1 MDELRER
8 CARLLRSE
16 DLFGQPC
23 REALVQ
29 EYAAGT
35 EYIVNTVSCGGR
47 HYLTDMWRYR
57 KIKIADRGNAY
68 DHALLVSEPAAEER
82 ELFEYVKS
90 CLDALGFEYGPS
102 HTEAMIT
109 PKGPRL
115 IEAGARP
122 MGSILDIDVFHEAT
136 GHRIVDLALDSA
148 LEPDKLRARMEKPY
162 GTLKSL
168 MIMCL
173 RSKVSMTNVA
183 SAPLKNILK
192 YVGTV
197 RVADLSPFESKR
209 ELRETIDLAS
219 LPGELYLCGDEKS
232 LRRDY
237 EALLKLE
244 EEGFEYL
251 FGCEE
256 LMLDEPRAA
265 LRRGCEERQILRGG
279 GKTAWTSM
287 IEALGEAS
295 RETGA
300 DGALLI
306 NGATPETRRAL
317 SMLLPAFG
325 LTAAESS
332 GDTEKWMRA

>member
-1 MDELRER
+1 M
-8 CARLLRSE
+8 A
-16 DLFGQPC
+16 
-23 REALVQ
+23 
-29 EYAAGT
+29 
-35 EYIVNTVSCGGR
+35 
-47 HYLTDMWRYR
+47 
-57 KIKIADRGNAY
+57 
-68 DHALLVSEPAAEER
+68 
-82 ELFEYVKS
+82 
-90 CLDALGFEYGPS
+90 
-102 HTEAMIT
+102 
-109 PKGPRL
+109 
-115 IEAGARP
+115 
-122 MGSILDIDVFHEAT
+122 
-136 GHRIVDLALDSA
+136 
-148 LEPDKLRARMEKPY
+148 
-162 GTLKSL
+162 
-168 MIMCL
+168 
-173 RSKVSMTNVA
+173 NVA

-251 FGCEE
+251 FGREE

-279 GKTAWTSM
+279 GKTAWTLM

-295 RETGA
+295 REMGA
-300 DGALLI
+300 EGALVI

-332 GDTEKWMRA
+332 GDTGKWIRA

>member
-1 MDELRER
+1 
-8 CARLLRSE
+8 
-16 DLFGQPC
+16 
-23 REALVQ
+23 
-29 EYAAGT
+29 
-35 EYIVNTVSCGGR
+35 
-47 HYLTDMWRYR
+47 
-57 KIKIADRGNAY
+57 
-68 DHALLVSEPAAEER
+68 
-82 ELFEYVKS
+82 
-90 CLDALGFEYGPS
+90 
-102 HTEAMIT
+102 
-109 PKGPRL
+109 
-115 IEAGARP
+115 
-122 MGSILDIDVFHEAT
+122 
-136 GHRIVDLALDSA
+136 
-148 LEPDKLRARMEKPY
+148 MEKPY

-173 RSKVSMTNVA
+173 RSKVSMTDVA

-251 FGCEE
+251 FGREE

-279 GKTAWTSM
+279 GKTAWTLM
-287 IEALGEAS
+287 IEAIGEAS
-295 RETGA
+295 REMGA
-300 DGALLI
+300 EGALVI

-325 LTAAESS
+325 MTVAESS

>member
-1 MDELRER
+1 
-8 CARLLRSE
+8 
-16 DLFGQPC
+16 
-23 REALVQ
+23 
-29 EYAAGT
+29 
-35 EYIVNTVSCGGR
+35 
-47 HYLTDMWRYR
+47 
-57 KIKIADRGNAY
+57 
-68 DHALLVSEPAAEER
+68 
-82 ELFEYVKS
+82 
-90 CLDALGFEYGPS
+90 
-102 HTEAMIT
+102 
-109 PKGPRL
+109 
-115 IEAGARP
+115 
-122 MGSILDIDVFHEAT
+122 
-136 GHRIVDLALDSA
+136 
-148 LEPDKLRARMEKPY
+148 MEKPY

-173 RSKVSMTNVA
+173 RSKVSMTDVA

-219 LPGELYLCGDEKS
+219 LPRELYLCGDEKS

-251 FGCEE
+251 FGREE
-256 LMLDEPRAA
+256 LMLDEPRAS

-279 GKTAWTSM
+279 GKTAWTLM

-295 RETGA
+295 REMGA
-300 DGALLI
+300 EGALAI
-306 NGATPETRRAL
+306 SGAAPETRRAL

-332 GDTEKWMRA
+332 GGTEKWIRA

>member
-1 MDELRER
+1 MRRDKYAMAAAVERAGVPSLISRRVKNPDEALAAAREINSWPVVIKPLEGAGSLGVSICGSMDELRER
-8 CARLLRSE
+8 CARLLLSE

-68 DHALLVSEPAAEER
+68 DHALLVSEPTAEER

-148 LEPDKLRARMEKPY
+148 LEPEKLRAHGKALRHAQIADDYVPAQQGKHGERRERAAEKHTEIRRD
-162 GTLKSL
+162 GA
-168 MIMCL
+168 
-173 RSKVSMTNVA
+173 RSR
-183 SAPLKNILK
+183 PL
-192 YVGTV
+192 
-197 RVADLSPFESKR
+197 A
-209 ELRETIDLAS
+209 LREQTRAARDDRPRLAPGRA
-219 LPGELYLCGDEKS
+219 LP
-232 LRRDY
+232 LRRRKKP
-237 EALLKLE
+237 A
-244 EEGFEYL
+244 
-251 FGCEE
+251 
-256 LMLDEPRAA
+256 PR
-265 LRRGCEERQILRGG
+265 LRG
-279 GKTAWTSM
+279 
-287 IEALGEAS
+287 
-295 RETGA
+295 
-300 DGALLI
+300 
-306 NGATPETRRAL
+306 
-317 SMLLPAFG
+317 
-325 LTAAESS
+325 AAE
-332 GDTEKWMRA
+332 A